1 VSGTARVIGW
11 MVILGDHGLV
21 NAALRAVGLAPVALI
36 NNWAGVRI
44 GLTESIMPYVVLA
57 LLAGFGRLDPG
68 LERAAASLGAAPM
81 RSFLRVTLPLTAG
94 AAGAAWLLGFVLS
107 VSAFITPHLMGG
119 GRVFVIATEIFDAA
133 TETLDWPGA
142 SALSV
147 FALVL
152 LLVLGSANRL
162 LKRRVPA

>member
-1 VSGTARVIGW
+1 
-11 MVILGDHGLV
+11 M
-21 NAALRAVGLAPVALI
+21 
-36 NNWAGVRI
+36 
-44 GLTESIMPYVVLA
+44 
-57 LLAGFGRLDPG
+57 
-68 LERAAASLGAAPM
+68 
-81 RSFLRVTLPLTAG
+81 
-94 AAGAAWLLGFVLS
+94 LGFVLS